1 MNVLVLWHGAH
12 RWEGPPQLKPAGKM
26 KSEEG
31 SGLYL
36 TTSEQTARKYA
47 KGGGVVMR
55 FEVDSN
61 LNLLNDAWLSKDDVM
76 EFICGTPGL
85 RNRSLIGG
93 DLLGAFERQRK
104 RDPTNKVQQI
114 PAYILENLMV
124 NHGALKGKFGP
135 LLAQWFVSRGI
146 DANLIRRSDED
157 WLVLY
162 NLDKI
167 VSYRRARPEEV
178 RDLPRVS
185 TGRSSNPVR
194 KLMR

>member
-1 MNVLVLWHGAH
+1 MSTIVLWHGAH
-12 RWEGPPQLKPAGKM
+12 RWEGPPQLKPAGKL

-61 LNLLNDAWLSKDDVM
+61 LKLLEDAKLDTEDAIRFVSS
-76 EFICGTPGL
+76 IPRL
-85 RNRSLIGG
+85 RSRQKVVDGIMRVAG
-93 DLLGAFERQRK
+93 RQR
-104 RDPTNKVQQI
+104 DPKQI
-114 PAYILENLMV
+114 PAYVLENLMV
-124 NHGALKGKFGP
+124 NHDALKGAAGP
-135 LLAQWFVSRGI
+135 MLAQWFVSKGI

-178 RDLPRVS
+178 RDLPRIS
-185 TGRSSNPVR
+185 SGRSSNPVR

>member
-1 MNVLVLWHGAH
+1 MSTLVLWHGAH
-12 RWEGPPQLKPAGKM
+12 RWEGPPQLKPAGKG

-47 KGGGVVMR
+47 KGGGTILR

-61 LNLLNDAWLSKDDVM
+61 LKLLEDVKLDTQDVI
-76 EFICGTPGL
+76 EFISSIPRL
-85 RNRSLIGG
+85 RNRAKVVDDIRRV
-93 DLLGAFERQRK
+93 AARQR
-104 RDPTNKVQQI
+104 DPSKL
-114 PAYILENLMV
+114 PAYVVENLMV
-124 NHGALKGKFGP
+124 NHDALKGEAGP

-146 DANLIRRSDED
+146 DANVIRRSGED

-167 VSYRRARPEEV
+167 RSYRRAMADEV
-178 RDLPRVS
+178 RDLPRIFQK
-185 TGRSSNPVR
+185 SSNPVR
-194 KLMR
+194 RLMR